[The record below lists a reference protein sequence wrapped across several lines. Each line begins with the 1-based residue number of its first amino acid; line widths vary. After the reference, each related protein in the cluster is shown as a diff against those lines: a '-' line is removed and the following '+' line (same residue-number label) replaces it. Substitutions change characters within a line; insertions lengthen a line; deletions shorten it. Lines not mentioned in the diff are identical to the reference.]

1 MMSLIA
7 GLHGASAKTNET
19 TIPATQLTTSADQSS
34 EDPMYFLGR
43 FSLIVPEN
51 STRMITTSS
60 VGFGIFSENQRHA
73 FGIRFSSIPN
83 PPENPLAEEEDA
95 YIRMDHAFGP
105 LFDWRFFLNPNSRMT
120 FYTVASAGF
129 VFGSP
134 NKESREFADQNDRLE
149 EPTNQVLPVLE
160 FGLGVIFSKK
170 LGARNELFLNPE
182 FGVVPG
188 LSAPYMSL
196 SAGFNI

>member
-1 MMSLIA
+1 
-7 GLHGASAKTNET
+7 
-19 TIPATQLTTSADQSS
+19 
-34 EDPMYFLGR
+34 
-43 FSLIVPEN
+43 
-51 STRMITTSS
+51 
-60 VGFGIFSENQRHA
+60 
-73 FGIRFSSIPN
+73 
-83 PPENPLAEEEDA
+83 
-95 YIRMDHAFGP
+95 MDHAFGP

-134 NKESREFADQNDRLE
+134 NKESRDFAAQRDHLE
-149 EPTNQVLPVLE
+149 EPTNQILPVLE
-160 FGLGVIFSKK
+160 LGLGVVFSKK